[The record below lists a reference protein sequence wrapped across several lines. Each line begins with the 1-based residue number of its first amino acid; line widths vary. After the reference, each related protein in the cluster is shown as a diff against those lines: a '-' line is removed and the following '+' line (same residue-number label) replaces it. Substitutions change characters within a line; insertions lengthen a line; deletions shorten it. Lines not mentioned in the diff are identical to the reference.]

1 MAEQRTW
8 DERDTTPD
16 RIEAALRQLLYE
28 SHAADTSLVP
38 ARVLN
43 LVVIADREWKGEIV
57 NRLERVGRY
66 HASRTILCSV
76 GDRRAGID
84 ARVVLS
90 GESGGTGADAGIG
103 VVREWVELDLGEDA
117 LARIDTILDPLLVS
131 ELQTVLWSPHS
142 RDDAVE
148 ALLDMIDVILID
160 TDDAANFDGPGAAL
174 RRSWELQDRT
184 YVVDLAWLRT
194 TPWRERLAAAFDDP
208 SRHSELP
215 ALASVA
221 VRHNPGSLTSALLLA
236 GWLAS
241 RLGWQPE
248 PLVAT
253 AGGAYRGTA
262 VAQHGGGTHDAAF
275 SGIVAFDF
283 EPVDQTVPGIAGV
296 TVGTDYGFSLAL
308 DRGPGGLTARQ
319 RRPAPAPTRQWR
331 VLGASRGEGGILGEG
346 VRQALLRDPTYRPAL
361 AYARRFNP

>member
-1 MAEQRTW
+1 MSDQTTW
-8 DERDTTPD
+8 DERDTTPE
-16 RIEAALRQLLYE
+16 RIEAALRQLLHE
-28 SHAADTSLVP
+28 RHAADSSLVP

-43 LVVIADREWKGEIV
+43 LVVIADREWKGEII

-66 HASRTILCSV
+66 HASRTILCTVS
-76 GDRRAGID
+76 DRHSGLD
-84 ARVVLS
+84 AHIVLS
-90 GESGGTGADAGIG
+90 SESTAGGVSIM
-103 VVREWVELDLGEDA
+103 REWVELDLGEDA
-117 LARIDTILDPLLVS
+117 VSRIDTILDALLVS

-142 RDDAVE
+142 RDEAVE

-160 TDDAANFDGPGAAL
+160 TDEAANFDGPAAAL
-174 RRSWELQDRT
+174 ARSWELQDRT

-208 SRHSELP
+208 SRRGELP

-221 VRHNPGSLTSALLLA
+221 VRHGPDSLTSALLLS

-241 RLGWQPE
+241 RLGWHPH

-253 AGGAYRGTA
+253 AGGTYRGTA
-262 VAQHGGGTHDAAF
+262 SAQRDGGEHAAAF
-275 SGIVAFDF
+275 TGIVAFDF
-283 EPVDQTVPGIAGV
+283 EPVDLSVPGIAGV

-308 DRGPGGLTARQ
+308 DRGRGGLTARQ
-319 RRPAPAPTRQWR
+319 RRPAPAPMREWR

-346 VRQALLRDPTYRPAL
+346 VRQAMLRDATYRPAL
-361 AYARRFNP
+361 AHARRFEP

>member
-1 MAEQRTW
+1 MTEQTTW
-8 DERDTTPD
+8 DAQDTTPEK
-16 RIEAALRQLLYE
+16 IEAALRLLLHE
-28 SHAADTSLVP
+28 RHAADASLVP

-43 LVVIADREWKGEIV
+43 LVVIADREWRGEII

-66 HASRTILCSV
+66 GASRTILCSV
-76 GDRRAGID
+76 SEGRTGLD

-90 GESGGTGADAGIG
+90 SESGGEGIG
-103 VVREWVELDLGEDA
+103 VVREWVELDLGSDA
-117 LARIDTILDPLLVS
+117 VTRIDTIVDALLVS
-131 ELQTVLWSPHS
+131 EIPTVLWSPHS
-142 RDDAVE
+142 HDDAVE
-148 ALLDMIDVILID
+148 SLLKMIDVILID
-160 TDDAANFDGPGAAL
+160 TDDPANFDGPGAAL
-174 RRSWELQDRT
+174 GRSWNLQDKT

-194 TPWRERLAAAFDDP
+194 TPWRERLAAAFDD
-208 SRHSELP
+208 RTRRGELP
-215 ALASVA
+215 ALANVA

-241 RLGWQPE
+241 RLGWSPD

-253 AGGAYRGTA
+253 AGGAYRGIA
-262 VAQHGGGTHDAAF
+262 RAQRDGGAHDAAF

-283 EPVDQTVPGIAGV
+283 EPVGLTVPGIAGV

-308 DRGPGGLTARQ
+308 DRAKGGLLARQ
-319 RRPAPAPTRQWR
+319 RRPAPSPAREWR

-361 AYARRFNP
+361 AYARRFQP